1 MFGPQHA
8 AVYEAAY
15 RSRGKSWQAE
25 ATDVADRILA
35 VRPGATRLLD
45 VGCGTGAHLETFAS
59 RFAHVE
65 GVDFAPAMLNVA
77 RRRLPEVTL
86 HAGDMRALRLGATFD
101 AVTCLFTAINFLGT
115 VAEMRAAVTAMA
127 RHLAPGG
134 VLVVEPW
141 WFPERFIDGH
151 LGGDLV
157 REPDRVVA
165 RVSRSTRQGRLTR
178 MEERWLVGDAYGI
191 HEFSQV
197 GRLAM
202 FTRDEYLEAFAAAGC
217 EGTYVS
223 GWLTGRGL
231 FVATR
236 TAESSPNSN

>member
-8 AVYEAAY
+8 AVYEATY

-35 VRPGATRLLD
+35 VRPAATRLLD
-45 VGCGTGAHLETFAS
+45 VGCGTGAHLESFAG

-65 GVDFAPAMLNVA
+65 GVEFAPAMLDVA
-77 RRRLPEVTL
+77 RRRLPGVTL
-86 HAGDMRALRLGATFD
+86 HAGDMRDFRLGATFD

-115 VAEMRAAVTAMA
+115 VAEMRAAIATMA

-165 RVSRSTRQGRLTR
+165 RISRSTQQGRLTR
-178 MEERWLVGDAYGI
+178 MEERWLVGDAHGI
-191 HEFSQV
+191 REFTQV
-197 GRLAM
+197 GLLAM
-202 FTRDEYLEAFAAAGC
+202 FTRDEYLDAFAAAGC
-217 EGTYVS
+217 EGSYVT

-231 FVATR
+231 FVAIR
-236 TAESSPNSN
+236 TGEPPSN